1 MSETANE
8 PDVPPATAKA
18 TGAMDILQIQAIL
31 PHRYPFLLIDRVLE
45 LERRKRIVVLKNVT
59 INEPFFAGH
68 FPGTPIMPG
77 VLLVEAMAQAGAV
90 LLLAEIGGNDN
101 KVVVFTGIERA
112 RFRRPVVPGDQLR
125 IEVNVVAWRRIAG
138 RMEGLV
144 FVGDKK
150 VAEAVISCAVVDR
163 NPTTGADSTA
173 KDAKDAKENQTTA

>member
-8 PDVPPATAKA
+8 SGARAAATQA

-45 LERRKRIVVLKNVT
+45 MEPRKKIVALKNVT
-59 INEPFFAGH
+59 INEPLFAGH

-90 LLLAEIGGNDN
+90 LLLAEIGGSENQL
-101 KVVVFTGIERA
+101 VVFTGSERA
-112 RFRRPVVPGDQLR
+112 RFRRRVIPGDQLR

-144 FVGDKK
+144 FVGEKK
-150 VAEAVISCAVVDR
+150 VAEAMISCAVVDR
-163 NPTTGADSTA
+163 NRTTGTPSESTPKGA
-173 KDAKDAKENQTTA
+173 GENTT

>member
-1 MSETANE
+1 MSETANV

-18 TGAMDILQIQAIL
+18 AGAMDILQIQAIL

-101 KVVVFTGIERA
+101 KLVVFTGIERA

-150 VAEAVISCAVVDR
+150 VAEAAISCAVVDR

-173 KDAKDAKENQTTA
+173 KDAKENQTTA

>member
-8 PDVPPATAKA
+8 PDVQAATAQA

-45 LERRKRIVVLKNVT
+45 LDRRKRIVVLKNVT

-90 LLLAEIGGNDN
+90 LLLTEIGGDKNQL
-101 KVVVFTGIERA
+101 VVFTGIERA
-112 RFRRPVVPGDQLR
+112 RFRRPVIPGDQLR

-163 NPTTGADSTA
+163 PRTGAESS
-173 KDAKDAKENQTTA
+173 AKETQNAAQGTV